1 MSSIKEHRFNLC
13 FVLAACCLFFFGC
26 RSSENEAD
34 DSDEPEEVLQLLDV
48 EYESFQKI
56 VGWLDRETLLV
67 HKGDHQS
74 HDLSTHNLFTGE
86 SNLIYEDQS
95 YLLSVEISHNNQQI
109 LFQEVSDEGVFLN
122 IIDLD
127 GEISHTLSI
136 NYSGY
141 VTLDWNSVNPELIFL
156 SHYDYNVEEETE
168 SILVQIWD
176 LSDNSLK
183 QRPIASLYPH
193 WYTSNVYVYVDELEG
208 RHLYVGD
215 IREENTDIII
225 NRDVRDFFLHDD
237 TFIGVVPSDI
247 NENLVY
253 LFHEYPFLVG
263 DSVITIPK
271 VSMNNEPMKPH
282 MTQANRNGTI
292 LAVIAEESVALEEE
306 LGSYSLQQLN
316 FSDESTEDIVEL
328 PYDAPVSLS
337 PDERHV
343 LFGWRYEYIID
354 LRSGDMQSLINGPS

>member
-1 MSSIKEHRFNLC
+1 M
-13 FVLAACCLFFFGC
+13 
-26 RSSENEAD
+26 
-34 DSDEPEEVLQLLDV
+34 
-48 EYESFQKI
+48 
-56 VGWLDRETLLV
+56 
-67 HKGDHQS
+67 
-74 HDLSTHNLFTGE
+74 
-86 SNLIYEDQS
+86 
-95 YLLSVEISHNNQQI
+95 
-109 LFQEVSDEGVFLN
+109 
-122 IIDLD
+122 
-127 GEISHTLSI
+127 
-136 NYSGY
+136 
-141 VTLDWNSVNPELIFL
+141 DWNSVNPELIFL

-292 LAVIAEESVALEEE
+292 LGVIAEESVALEEE

-354 LRSGDMQSLINGPS
+354 LRSGEMQSLINGPS